1 MREIFIIFQDVG
13 KETSL
18 NLKLN
23 LSIVNALWLL
33 LSGERF
39 SLEDPKLKAIVS
51 KFDAALRLG
60 SNSTL
65 HQLLGAISPILTKI
79 FNPGYATFMELFR
92 DIKDVIVAPVMNDHK
107 ESMDLDNPRDF
118 MDVYLTHIAKTN
130 DPNSSFHGKRGEES
144 LISTMI
150 DLFLA
155 GTYVCQFRFR
165 ILKFNLNPSR

>member
-1 MREIFIIFQDVG
+1 MKIC
-13 KETSL
+13 
-18 NLKLN
+18 
-23 LSIVNALWLL
+23 
-33 LSGERF
+33 
-39 SLEDPKLKAIVS
+39 
-51 KFDAALRLG
+51 
-60 SNSTL
+60 
-65 HQLLGAISPILTKI
+65 ISPILTKI

-118 MDVYLTHIAKTN
+118 MDVYLAQIAKTN